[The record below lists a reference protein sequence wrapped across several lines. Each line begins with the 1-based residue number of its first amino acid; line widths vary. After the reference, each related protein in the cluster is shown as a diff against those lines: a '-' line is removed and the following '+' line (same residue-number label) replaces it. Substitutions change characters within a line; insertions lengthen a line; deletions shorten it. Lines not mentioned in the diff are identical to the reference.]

1 MSTNCLMRQ
10 LFIIIAALTVLLSGS
25 GISAQTVSFSA
36 GAGTGTYNMKQLSDL
51 NEVLQG
57 EVPFE
62 TRIVSDFP
70 PFLNYSASLKV
81 RVNNFRY
88 GLEYSY
94 LTTGSR
100 VSAKDYSGEYLLDMT
115 LNGHSAGL
123 SAGFVIPSTGKLE
136 FSFSGVA
143 GVIFTRLRI
152 NENLVVLENQILD
165 TRLRAQSETPYVGPV
180 IGISYPAGVF
190 DFGLNAGYLFQITKD
205 NFALTDGTEGI
216 LLNPSTGKSVGPG
229 WDGFRVGLTAGV
241 RFGGK
246 QD

>member
-1 MSTNCLMRQ
+1 MRN
-10 LFIIIAALTVLLSGS
+10 LFFILTTLTVFLTGTVL
-25 GISAQTVSFSA
+25 SAQTVSFSA
-36 GAGTGTYNMKQLSDL
+36 GTGAGTYNMKQLRDL

-57 EVPFE
+57 EMPFE

-70 PFLNYSASLKV
+70 PFLYYSASFRV

-123 SAGFVIPSTGKLE
+123 SAGYVIPSSGKLE

-143 GVIFTRLRI
+143 GVIFTSLRI
-152 NENLVVLENQILD
+152 NENLVVQENQIPD
-165 TRLRAQSETPYVGPV
+165 TKLRARSETPYAGPV
-180 IGISYPAGVF
+180 IGISCPAGVF
-190 DFGLNAGYLFQITKD
+190 DFGLNAGYLVQITKGK
-205 NFALTDGTEGI
+205 FALTDGTEGI

>member
-1 MSTNCLMRQ
+1 MRH
-10 LFIIIAALTVLLSGS
+10 LFFILIPIAVFFYGTGL
-25 GISAQTVSFSA
+25 SAQTISLSA
-36 GAGTGTYNMKQLSDL
+36 GAGTGTYNMKQLKHL

-57 EVPFE
+57 EMPFE
-62 TRIVSDFP
+62 TKVVSDFP

-123 SAGFVIPSTGKLE
+123 SAGYVIPSSGKPE
-136 FSFSGVA
+136 FSFSGVT
-143 GVIFTRLRI
+143 GVIFTGLRI
-152 NENLVVLENQILD
+152 DENLVVLENQVID
-165 TRLRAQSETPYVGPV
+165 TRFRARSNAPFAGPV

-190 DFGLNAGYLFQITKD
+190 DFGLNAGYLFQITTG
-205 NFALTDGTEGI
+205 NFALTDGYEGV

-229 WDGFRVGLTAGV
+229 WDGFRLGLTAGV

>member
-1 MSTNCLMRQ
+1 MRH
-10 LFIIIAALTVLLSGS
+10 LFFIIAALTVLLSGS
-25 GISAQTVSFSA
+25 GIYAQTVSFSA
-36 GAGTGTYNMKQLSDL
+36 GAGTGTYNMTQLKDL

-57 EVPFE
+57 EAPFE

-70 PFLNYSASLKV
+70 PFINYSASFKA
-81 RVNNFRY
+81 RVNLFRY

-115 LNGHSAGL
+115 LNGHLAGM
-123 SAGFVIPSTGKLE
+123 SAGFVIPSSGKLE
-136 FSFSGVA
+136 FSCSGVM

-152 NENLVVLENQILD
+152 NENLVVLENQVLD
-165 TRLRAQSETPYVGPV
+165 TRLRARSKAPYAGPV
-180 IGISYPAGVF
+180 VGISYPAGIF
-190 DFGLNAGYLFQITKD
+190 DFGLNAGYMFQITRG
-205 NFALTDGTEGI
+205 NFTLTDGNEGI

>member
-1 MSTNCLMRQ
+1 MRN
-10 LFIIIAALTVLLSGS
+10 LFFILTTLTVFLTGTVL
-25 GISAQTVSFSA
+25 SAQTVSFSA
-36 GAGTGTYNMKQLSDL
+36 GTGAGTYNMKQLRDL

-57 EVPFE
+57 EMPFE

-70 PFLNYSASLKV
+70 PFLYYSASFRV

-123 SAGFVIPSTGKLE
+123 SAGYVIPSSGKLE

-152 NENLVVLENQILD
+152 NENLVVLENQALD
-165 TRLRAQSETPYVGPV
+165 TRLRARSKAPYAGPV
-180 IGISYPAGVF
+180 IGMSYPAGIF
-190 DFGLNAGYLFQITKD
+190 DFGLNAGFLFQITKG
-205 NFALTDGTEGI
+205 NFTLTDGNEGI
-216 LLNPSTGKSVGPG
+216 LMNPSTGKGVGPG
-229 WDGFRVGLTAGV
+229 WDGFRVGLTAGL
-241 RFGGK
+241 RFGDK